1 MKKITTSLF
10 LIISLITFG
19 QQIISVSPSSA
30 NAGETL
36 NVTITG
42 RNTRFTQ
49 GSSTNLII
57 KNYFSQG
64 SETIIKNYY
73 NVINDTLISYN
84 LTVQND
90 AVDGNYN
97 FSMQTINGQS
107 FGLKNAFYVNSP
119 NSPKILSISPTSAN
133 AGETLD
139 VTITGL
145 NTTFTQGSSTDLKI
159 ENYFKPYQQVDSY
172 GYYFTQGSS
181 SIIQNYFNV
190 TDNNTIVYNISIP
203 NDIIGGFYDFS
214 MYTSDHNQLFGLK
227 NALNINSPN
236 SPKILSVSPTS
247 ANAGE
252 TLDVTITGLNTTFTQ
267 GSSTTL
273 NIENYFMPNYQI
285 DPYFGY
291 YFIQGSSSIIQNSFN
306 VIDNNTIQYNITI
319 PNNSIGGFY
328 DFSMYT
334 NDRTQLFGLE
344 DAFNVNP
351 APTPSIVSVNPS
363 TANAGQ
369 TLNVTILGQN
379 THFTQGSSTIL
390 EFGFDPVNAVN
401 SFNIISDTEIQAN
414 ITVPANVYSGL
425 YDLYANNNI
434 DGSLSLLNSFQVVG
448 NPCSITA
455 DYSFTDNGGGNYSFL
470 NGSSG
475 NVVNVQWNFGDGST
489 SSLQNPSHTF
499 TANGYYVVVLTVTDS
514 LSLNGYCFDYEAKLV
529 HVTGV
534 NNSLNC
540 NAGFSMIPDVNSN
553 YVYVF
558 NSSFG
563 NNLNYYW
570 DFGDGSYSNEAY
582 PNHNYTTAGPFNLCL
597 YVYDG
602 SGCNSYYCDT
612 IDVDGTVVRQFGFSI
627 NVTTPNSVGINDQT
641 KTSNQISV
649 FPNPGNGI
657 YILNFKEFKSL
668 KKYSVVD
675 MLGNIILT
683 KTIDSEKTIIDI
695 SNFSAGIYIL
705 KTDGFNPIR
714 LIKD

>member
-1 MKKITTSLF
+1 MKLITTTLF

-19 QQIISVSPSSA
+19 QQIISVTPSSA

-49 GSSTNLII
+49 GSSTNLNIV
-57 KNYFSQG
+57 NYFNQG
-64 SETIIKNYY
+64 SGTITKNYY
-73 NVINDTLISYN
+73 NVLNDTSIIYN
-84 LTVQND
+84 ITVQNN
-90 AVDGNYN
+90 A
-97 FSMQTINGQS
+97 INGYYDFRMPNNIGQL

-119 NSPKILSISPTSAN
+119 NSSKIISVSPSSANAGETLNVTITGSNTTFTQGSSTNLNISNYFNQGSGTIIKNYYNVINDTSIIYNITVQNNVIGGNYDFSMPNNNGQLFGLKSAFFVNAPNSPKIVSVSPASAI

-145 NTTFTQGSSTDLKI
+145 NTTFTQGSSTNLNI
-159 ENYFKPYQQVDSY
+159 S
-172 GYYFTQGSS
+172 
-181 SIIQNYFNV
+181 NYFNQGSGTIIKNYYNV
-190 TDNNTIVYNISIP
+190 NNDNSIVYNITILGNALP
-203 NDIIGGFYDFS
+203 GLYDFS
-214 MYTSDHNQLFGLK
+214 MS
-227 NALNINSPN
+227 
-236 SPKILSVSPTS
+236 S
-247 ANAGE
+247 AN
-252 TLDVTITGLNTTFTQ
+252 GL
-267 GSSTTL
+267 
-273 NIENYFMPNYQI
+273 
-285 DPYFGY
+285 
-291 YFIQGSSSIIQNSFN
+291 
-306 VIDNNTIQYNITI
+306 
-319 PNNSIGGFY
+319 
-328 DFSMYT
+328 
-334 NDRTQLFGLE
+334 QLFGLE

-363 TANAGQ
+363 SANAGQ

-379 THFTQGSSTIL
+379 THFIQGSSTIL
-390 EFGFDPVNAVN
+390 EFGFDPVNVVN

-414 ITVPANVYSGL
+414 ITIPANVYSGL
-425 YDLYANNNI
+425 YDFYVNNYI

-657 YILNFKEFKSL
+657 YTLNFKEFKSL

-695 SNFSAGIYIL
+695 SNFNAGIYIL
-705 KTDGFNPIR
+705 KTDGINPIR
-714 LIKD
+714 LIKE

>member
-1 MKKITTSLF
+1 MIS
-10 LIISLITFG
+10 IISFS
-19 QQIISVSPSSA
+19 QQIISVSPTTA

-42 RNTRFTQ
+42 RNTSFTQ
-49 GSSTNLII
+49 ASSTNLFI

-73 NVINDTLISYN
+73 NVINDTLINYN

-90 AVDGNYN
+90 AISGNYN
-97 FSMQTINGQS
+97 FSMQTIDGQS
-107 FGLKNAFYVNSP
+107 FGLKNALYVNSP
-119 NSPKILSISPTSAN
+119 NSPKILSISPTTAN

-159 ENYFKPYQQVDSY
+159 ENYFKPYQPVDPY

-190 TDNNTIVYNISIP
+190 TNNNTIVYNISIP
-203 NDIIGGFYDFS
+203 NDVIGGFYDFS

-252 TLDVTITGLNTTFTQ
+252 TLNVTITGLNTTFTQ

-273 NIENYFMPNYQI
+273 NIENYFMPYQQV
-285 DPYFGY
+285 DPYGY
-291 YFIQGSSSIIQNSFN
+291 YFIQGSSSIIQNNFN
-306 VIDNNTIQYNITI
+306 VIDNNTIEYNITI
-319 PNNSIGGFY
+319 PNNAVGGFY

-334 NDRTQLFGLE
+334 NDRTQVFGLE
-344 DAFNVNP
+344 DAFYVNP
-351 APTPSIVSVNPS
+351 APTPSLVSVNPS

-379 THFTQGSSTIL
+379 THFTQGSSTIV
-390 EFGFDPVNAVN
+390 EFGFDPINAVN

-414 ITVPANVYSGL
+414 ITIPANVYSGL
-425 YDLYANNNI
+425 YDLYVNNNI

-455 DYSFTDNGGGNYSFL
+455 DYTFTDNGGGNYSFL

-475 NVVNVQWNFGDGST
+475 NVVNVQWNFGDGTTST
-489 SSLQNPSHTF
+489 LQNPSHTF

-540 NAGFSMIPDVNSN
+540 NAGFSMIPDINSN

-582 PNHNYTTAGPFNLCL
+582 PNHNYTAAGPFNLCL

-602 SGCNSYYCDT
+602 LGCNSYYCDT

-641 KTSNQISV
+641 KTLNQISV
-649 FPNPGNGI
+649 FPNPSNGI

-683 KTIDSEKTIIDI
+683 KSIDSEKTIIDI